1 MTHRALCSARALA
14 LAAAALVAIPGQAY
28 YHYIHYS
35 SRNAPFQPIPEAFD
49 LNALP
54 GKTVVFTAADSG
66 PGAYGRNDT
75 FGGVLSQVKQAAAAW
90 NSVPGASLRVVFGG
104 IRTASQVSALPGGD
118 VIFAELPP
126 GLLGMG
132 TPKMA
137 DSAAPVHGDNG
148 DFLPISRGLVVLTAN
163 TASQPGP
170 SYLESYYTTAVH
182 EFGHALGLQHTWTGA
197 AMSQDVIRNTSRARP
212 IDADDN
218 AAFLTLYGK
227 PGWSADYGSI
237 SGRVIMSGTGVAMA
251 SVVAIAPTGSAV
263 STLTNPDGT
272 YAIRG
277 LPPNSYLL
285 YVHPLPP
292 DAIVADG
299 TGLVPPADLSGRVL
313 PPTAGAFQTV
323 FYPGTLDPQAATTFP
338 VTAGWSATDQ
348 DFTVQPRPAPA
359 AYNMVTYSYLDTL
372 AHTYTYLGSLPTT
385 PAYVDVTQSLLTIV
399 ARANSGATPVPQS
412 VTMLGG
418 FAAPYL
424 WPFGQPLSL
433 ALYFNTP
440 AAPGSGPRHLV
451 FNYGNDIY
459 VLPDAVNLVSLAPPQ
474 LRSVTPN
481 DNGTVTVAGTGLG
494 TDSRVF
500 FDGLEAV
507 ASPFSGDRKDG
518 AIIVVPPTGQSG
530 QTAAVTVFNSDGQ
543 NSTFWQ
549 DPAAPAYLYLSGN
562 APMIQRVNPPALPAG
577 ARAMVEITGAN
588 VAFADGQVTVGFGTD
603 DVRVNRVWVLSPS
616 RVVADVVVV
625 RDAAVGL
632 SEVSVIS
639 GFQVLGL
646 TASFQVQPASPAQP
660 DISSVASES
669 GDPLLYADT
678 VAVITGSNLAQ
689 PDIAPQLT
697 LNDIPVAIRSAAAGE
712 VSFVIPQIM
721 PAGPAVLALS
731 NGSAAAF
738 RVMVQIDTPPP
749 TIVGAYNAAGTV
761 IDTGH
766 PAATGDLVN
775 IMVTGLDASAARIG
789 RVMVTVAGV
798 PMSVQQISPATGG
811 QFQIQ
816 FTLSRSFG
824 GSQPA
829 ATVAVD
835 GAPSLPFPIT
845 TR

>member
-1 MTHRALCSARALA
+1 VAALA
-14 LAAAALVAIPGQAY
+14 AIPGQAY
-28 YHYIHYS
+28 YHYVHYA
-35 SRNAPFQPIPEAFD
+35 SRNAPFQPIPEAFN

-54 GKTVVFTAADSG
+54 DKTVVFTAADSG
-66 PGAYGRNDT
+66 PTAYGRNDT

-90 NSVPGASLRVVFGG
+90 NSVPGAALHVVFGG
-104 IRTASQVSALPGGD
+104 IRTANQVSTLPGGD
-118 VIFAELPP
+118 VIFADLPP

-137 DSAAPVHGDNG
+137 DSATPVGGDNG
-148 DFLPISRGLVVLTAN
+148 DFLPIARGLVVLTAN

-218 AAFLTLYGK
+218 AAFLALYGK
-227 PGWSADYGSI
+227 PGWSANYGSI
-237 SGRVIMSGTGVAMA
+237 SGRVSMGGTGVAMA

-272 YAIRG
+272 YTIRG

-299 TGLVPPADLSGRVL
+299 TGLVPPADLTGNVL

-323 FYPGTLDPQAATTFP
+323 FYPGTLDPQAATSFS
-338 VTAGWSATDQ
+338 VTSGWSATNQ
-348 DFTVQPRPAPA
+348 DFDVQPRPSPP

-385 PAYVDVTQSLLTIV
+385 PAYVDVTQSLLTVV
-399 ARANSGATPVPQS
+399 ARANSGPTAVPQS

-418 FAAPYL
+418 FTAPYL
-424 WPFGQPLSL
+424 MPFGQPLAL

-451 FNYGNDIY
+451 FNYGSDIY
-459 VLPDAVNLVSLAPPQ
+459 VLPDAVNLVAMAPPQ
-474 LRSVTPN
+474 VRSVTPN
-481 DNGTVTVAGTGLG
+481 GDGTVTVAGTGLG
-494 TDSRVF
+494 PDSRVF
-500 FDGLEAV
+500 FDGLEAT

-518 AIIVVPPTGQSG
+518 AITVVPPTGQSG

-549 DPAAPAYLYLSGN
+549 DPAAPTYLYPPGN
-562 APMIQRVNPPALPAG
+562 VPMIQGVNPPALPAG
-577 ARAMVEITGAN
+577 ARAIVEISGAN
-588 VAFADGQVTVGFGTD
+588 TAFADGQVTVGFGTD

-616 RVVADVVVV
+616 RVVADVVVAP
-625 RDAAVGL
+625 DAAVGL

-646 TASFQVQPASPAQP
+646 ASSFQVQPANPALP
-660 DISSVASES
+660 NISSVASES
-669 GDPLLYADT
+669 GDPLLYAGT
-678 VAVITGSNLAQ
+678 VAVIAGSNLAQ
-689 PDIAPQLT
+689 PDSLPQVT
-697 LNDIPVAIRSAAAGE
+697 LNDIPVAVRSAAAGQ

-721 PAGPAVLALS
+721 PAGPAVLALN

-738 RVMVQIDTPPP
+738 RVMIQIDAPPP
-749 TIVGAYNAAGTV
+749 TIVGAYNAAGIA
-761 IDTGH
+761 IDAGH
-766 PAATGDLVN
+766 PAAAGDLVI

-789 RVMVTVAGV
+789 RVTVTVAGV
-798 PMSVQQISPATGG
+798 PMSVQQITPAMGG
-811 QFQIQ
+811 QFAIQ
-816 FTLSRSFG
+816 FTLSRSYG

-835 GAPSLPFPIT
+835 GAPSLPFPIA